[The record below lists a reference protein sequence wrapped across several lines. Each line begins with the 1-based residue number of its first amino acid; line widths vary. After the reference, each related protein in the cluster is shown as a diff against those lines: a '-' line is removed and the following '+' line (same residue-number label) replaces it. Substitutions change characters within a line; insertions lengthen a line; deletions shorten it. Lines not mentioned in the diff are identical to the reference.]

1 MADHGRLLRATHDNY
16 RVGRGSVCSDW
27 TECGHDQ
34 FFNRGINGRHTAL
47 PGLTIVS
54 TR

>member
-27 TECGHDQ
+27 AECWHDQ
-34 FFNRGINGRHTAL
+34 FFNRGNNERHMAY
-47 PGLTIVS
+47 
-54 TR
+54 RA